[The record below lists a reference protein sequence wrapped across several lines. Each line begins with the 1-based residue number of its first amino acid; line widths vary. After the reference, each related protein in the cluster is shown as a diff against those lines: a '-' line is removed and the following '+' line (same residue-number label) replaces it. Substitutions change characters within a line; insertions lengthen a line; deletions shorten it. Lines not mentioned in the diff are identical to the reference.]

1 MSQKK
6 KKKMLSN
13 GSSRDGKAVAS
24 STTVKHKLVLL
35 GDQSVGKTSIIAR
48 FMYDT
53 FDQQYQPTIG
63 IDFFSKT
70 IHLEDDRDVRLHLW
84 DTAGQ
89 ERFHSLIP
97 SYIRNSAATV
107 VVYDIT
113 SRPSFFNAF
122 KWIDEVRTES
132 GPGVVIMLV
141 GNKIDMASEKREV
154 SAEEALKKATESDVL
169 FTEVSAK
176 HGTNIKQM
184 FRQVA
189 AALPIPDGAENVRA
203 SGNKNDAHGTASS
216 STGGV
221 SGGGGVNGDQG
232 SITDSMAESGAA
244 GQFGGVVRSPFLI
257 TPSAMQAASS
267 NLDRG
272 GSSRGGDAASNGG
285 SWCC

>member
-1 MSQKK
+1 MASSG
-6 KKKMLSN
+6 L
-13 GSSRDGKAVAS
+13 SRDSKPMAS
-24 STTVKHKLVLL
+24 PITAKHKLVLL

-113 SRPSFFNAF
+113 SRSSFFNAF
-122 KWIDEVRTES
+122 KWIDEVRSES
-132 GPGVVIMLV
+132 GAGVVIMLV
-141 GNKIDMASEKREV
+141 GNKMDMASERREV
-154 SAEEALKKATESDVL
+154 STEEALKKARECDVL
-169 FTEVSAK
+169 FAEVSAK
-176 HGTNIKQM
+176 HGVNIKQM

-189 AALPIPDGAENVRA
+189 ASLPTPEGAVDDNHHGSA
-203 SGNKNDAHGTASS
+203 SAGAGGSGGHHQLQDGTANNS
-216 STGGV
+216 V
-221 SGGGGVNGDQG
+221 
-232 SITDSMAESGAA
+232 ESGV
-244 GQFGGVVRSPFLI
+244 GGHFGAVVRSPFLI
-257 TPSAMQAASS
+257 TPSAMQAA
-267 NLDRG
+267 NAGVG
-272 GSSRGGDAASNGG
+272 GSGSGTSGNAVSSEGGG
-285 SWCC
+285 CC

>member
-1 MSQKK
+1 MAST
-6 KKKMLSN
+6 S
-13 GSSRDGKAVAS
+13 GSRGAKAVAS
-24 STTVKHKLVLL
+24 PTTVKHKLVLL

-132 GPGVVIMLV
+132 GEDVVIMLV
-141 GNKIDMASEKREV
+141 GNKIDMAAEKREV
-154 SAEEALKKATESDVL
+154 SAEEALKKATECNVL

-176 HGTNIKQM
+176 HGSNIKQM

-189 AALPIPDGAENVRA
+189 AALPCPE
-203 SGNKNDAHGTASS
+203 GTADGSGVVNNASSRHAQGGTSS
-216 STGGV
+216 S
-221 SGGGGVNGDQG
+221 SQPQQGGGSSDGMG
-232 SITDSMAESGAA
+232 SSSQAGSAAESGAA

-257 TPSAMQAASS
+257 TPSAMQAASA
-267 NLDRG
+267 NVG
-272 GSSRGGDAASNGG
+272 GGVSSASGDAATSGG
-285 SWCC
+285 GGGCC